1 MGLSPGGRFRR
12 EGQSRSFSLSVRLR
26 TLTLENDTQ
35 SAAHN
40 HTFAYS
46 NSPSQ
51 QEKEKDSF
59 GVETRGQ
66 MMLVEYS
73 KFDEVV
79 SGMEGFLGGME

>member
-1 MGLSPGGRFRR
+1 MFCCPRFVDPLKLFRI
-12 EGQSRSFSLSVRLR
+12 
-26 TLTLENDTQ
+26 NQ
-35 SAAHN
+35 SALHN

-73 KFDEVV
+73 KFDSVV
-79 SGMEGFLGGME
+79 TGMESFLGGME